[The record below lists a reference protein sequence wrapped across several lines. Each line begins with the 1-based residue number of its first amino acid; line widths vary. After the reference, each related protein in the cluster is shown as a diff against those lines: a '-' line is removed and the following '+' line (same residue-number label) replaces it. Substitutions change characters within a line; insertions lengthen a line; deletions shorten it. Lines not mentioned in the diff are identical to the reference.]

1 MALVEQLIENILTRR
16 EKMTKK
22 IGKII
27 VPTEPARRATK
38 ITGFTFKSYDK
49 NAGVL
54 QFEIQN
60 QDGSPTDL
68 LDATV
73 RLFMYIYQGEEKKEF
88 PIFDNQII
96 TESYMQGIVKYPI
109 PDMLLSYEGKVDA
122 NVYVDFPDGSYT
134 DNLAFTFVIEKS
146 VIDHNIQVNGDYY
159 FKDFMQLIEAA
170 SEQSN
175 QLVGNFSGEIEE
187 LASEV
192 NQSLANVEQKAV
204 EVEKNLNKIEELYEE
219 ADTYNKKQ
227 IDAKISEKGERTVVE
242 KNQEE
247 IYRLQTTKAD
257 QAFVDA
263 QFATIVSGAPKGT
276 YNTFSELQA
285 AYPNGTDGI
294 FLVLENGHWYY
305 WQAETTSWEDGG
317 VYQSTDIQ
325 VASITPDKIAETTI
339 QGSTNLFNLK
349 NVIYGE
355 YVDNNTGSFSAADNE
370 QVYHSE
376 YIPIS
381 GGKRYKF
388 SSWLGIPGAW
398 FDAGK
403 EFIRSISRADTTNM
417 TDQAPENAAYLV
429 WNGDAQ
435 RPATSAM
442 ITEFDENYP
451 SYPNHYLPYQE
462 IASVRWLEPMGIEI
476 ANFPVSEVQANLFD
490 SETITRGHFIN
501 NESVLTENERFA
513 VSDYIP
519 VKPNTVYSVPITFN
533 AQGYYFNELKEPI
546 CAIQH
551 TEASNNNNRQFKTPS
566 TARYV
571 RLNLYV
577 GTTGSSK
584 GNENFFSLTEG
595 ENVLTKATEYGVNQK
610 WLNPYSKKLFGKKIV
625 TFGDSI
631 TWYDHQ
637 LFVDKTTMPN
647 TRAIGYQTYL
657 RSAFG
662 CKISNQGIS
671 GQNTK
676 QIGARSKSFD
686 YSDYSLV
693 TFLAGVNDFGQSRA
707 IGTVQTIGSSFDEN
721 TYCGAYQSM
730 LEDVLKRFPTLRIGI
745 IIPYKV
751 WNTQLGGL
759 MPREFTDKLVEIAK
773 LYSIPYLN
781 LYDEAQINEVN
792 KDVLFVD
799 DTSQVPYQY
808 HLNNEGYQM
817 ISRHIVSFVNQIIG

>member
-1 MALVEQLIENILTRR
+1 
-16 EKMTKK
+16 MTKK
-22 IGKII
+22 TGEII
-27 VPTEPARRATK
+27 VPTEPVSRATK

-227 IDAKISEKGERTVVE
+227 IDAKISEKGERTAVE

>member
-1 MALVEQLIENILTRR
+1 MTR
-16 EKMTKK
+16 KT
-22 IGKII
+22 GKII